1 MHMKESCLARPHG
14 NMRLSEAETRLAESE
29 TPRVPVLETQR
40 RCADGFL
47 CRYEGGE
54 AAGLCVETSTELL
67 GGLN

>member
-1 MHMKESCLARPHG
+1 
-14 NMRLSEAETRLAESE
+14 MRLSKAETHLSESE

-47 CRYEGGE
+47 CRYEGEE
-54 AAGLCVETSTELL
+54 AAGLCVEMSTELL